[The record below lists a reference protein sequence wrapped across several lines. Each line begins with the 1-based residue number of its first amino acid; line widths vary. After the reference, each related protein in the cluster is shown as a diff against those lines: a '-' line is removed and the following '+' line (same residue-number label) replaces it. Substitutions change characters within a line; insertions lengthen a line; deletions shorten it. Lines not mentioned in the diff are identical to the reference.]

1 MAEERVRCSGSLH
14 HLTWT
19 RSGVVAESH
28 STGEPSEGCANRIEQ
43 WQELGMSETD
53 VCAWIDAGFPHPK
66 QAGKWAWTGVGP
78 AAARRFEAEQVSPE
92 EASRWRDLGVLD
104 ADALSWRQM
113 GLETRYLDFLRSE
126 KLSAPA
132 TDRIAQLAS
141 DGLSALEAVQLLVA
155 ADASGIP
162 LEHLLQLWERI
173 KALPDGYRREQ
184 GQGKFLAACFA
195 AAPIEW
201 LEYFTQ
207 PGDPKRLDYL
217 GSGAPPSWYAAGID
231 PYVARRATGEGW
243 SLEDLQEK
251 MQLVREAGQDVCWAS
266 IERAHPIDPE
276 EQNREAELAASGLP
290 SEWLGL
296 AKRLRLG
303 PATIT
308 AAADIGLPITVV
320 GPHLAAGTY
329 DPVLIRRWF
338 EIGLSGAAAHRLTEC
353 GLSPD
358 DALPWL
364 RAGFLPREVGD
375 FVNRGLTPRTAEN
388 PRAGRSWRDA
398 FSRSRGSNSADH
410 FVVRDT
416 ELGECAREVVDSLV
430 VPRGGSSMMFS
441 SSYTSAHFLDGG
453 WRSQSGYGFGS
464 LSGEWIVGFHALR
477 FVCHRM
483 GVPGPRRLKGEDDIP
498 SADALEQE
506 FLDGLHRDWAPR
518 LRWAEARPTD
528 LKPMDVGTLENA
540 GVDPEEWP
548 RWRALGFVPHQAAR
562 FHRRGLEWAA
572 GLRAMGLGP
581 AAIERIEEDDL
592 EPTDV
597 RAFLDLGIGV
607 LHIARLQRQ
616 GIGPDLVQQF
626 RDKGVEPEAAE
637 RWVRNGFSPE
647 SAGAWNRTGLWPEE
661 AGRLQES
668 GVAADRDAVEGWY
681 KTEIAGGSVEAQYGL
696 GIVLLNAGSPAQAA
710 QELLNA
716 AEHGDVDAMY
726 ALGMAEKRSGRP
738 DQAERWYRR
747 ASEHRHG
754 GALIQLGLLFI
765 EQGRDDLA
773 EPWLREASDSYNEPW
788 AMVELARLLMRQD
801 RLQEAET
808 FFQRAAQYGRDG
820 QSMLRYGEFL
830 DTQNRH
836 DEALRW
842 YLKAFDHGEVA
853 ARDHL
858 PDAGTD
864 AGVELHRHTSR

>member
-1 MAEERVRCSGSLH
+1 MVEERVRCSGSLH
-14 HLTWT
+14 RISWT
-19 RSGVVAESH
+19 PSGAVAESH
-28 STGEPSEGCANRIEQ
+28 LDRKPSGGCANRIQQ
-43 WQELGMSETD
+43 WQELGVSETE
-53 VCAWIDAGFPHPK
+53 VCTWIDAGFTHPR
-66 QAGKWAWTGVGP
+66 QAARWTWTGVEP
-78 AAARRFEAEQVSPE
+78 NAATLFETQKVSPE
-92 EASRWRDLGVLD
+92 EAAHWLTLGVVGTDAIRWRE
-104 ADALSWRQM
+104 M
-113 GLETRYLDFLRSE
+113 GLQPRSLGFLRAE
-126 KLSAPA
+126 EREAPSA
-132 TDRIAQLAS
+132 DRVSQLAGG
-141 DGLSALEAVQLLVA
+141 GLSALEAVQLLVA
-155 ADASGIP
+155 ADTSGIP

-276 EQNREAELAASGLP
+276 EQSREAELAASGLP

-308 AAADIGLPITVV
+308 AAAHIGLPISVV
-320 GPHLAAGTY
+320 EPHLAAGTY

-398 FSRSRGSNSADH
+398 FSRSRGSDSADH

-416 ELGECAREVVDSLV
+416 ELGECAREAVNALV

-441 SSYTSAHFLDGG
+441 SSTATASFLDGG
-453 WRSQSGYGFGS
+453 WRSESGYGFGS
-464 LSGEWIVGFHALR
+464 VSGEWIVGFHALR

-483 GVPGPRRLKGEDDIP
+483 GLPGPRRLKGEDLVP
-498 SADALEQE
+498 SAEALEHE
-506 FLDGLHRDWAPR
+506 FLDGLHRDWAHS
-518 LRWAEARPTD
+518 LKWAEARPTD
-528 LKPMDVGTLENA
+528 VKPMDVATLERA

-548 RWRALGFVPHQAAR
+548 KWRELGFDARQAAR
-562 FHRRGLEWAA
+562 FHHRGVDWAA
-572 GLRAMGLGP
+572 ELRATGLGP
-581 AAIERIEEDDL
+581 LAIEHIDQDDL
-592 EPTDV
+592 DPSIV
-597 RAFLDLGIGV
+597 KAFLDRGVSVRTIPWLLGHGV
-607 LHIARLQRQ
+607 S
-616 GIGPDLVQQF
+616 PELVQGF
-626 RDKGVEPEAAE
+626 RAHGIEAGAVA
-637 RWVRNGFSPE
+637 RWVRAGFAAE
-647 SAGAWNRTGLWPEE
+647 TAGAWDQLGLWPEE
-661 AGRLQES
+661 ARRLRQN
-668 GVAADRDAVEGWY
+668 GVAPDRNAAERWY
-681 KTEIAGGSVEAQYGL
+681 ETEIAGGKVEAQHAL
-696 GIVLLNAGSPAQAA
+696 GIIMLTAEEWARAADLLH
-710 QELLNA
+710 NA
-716 AEHGDVDAMY
+716 ADRGDADSMC
-726 ALGMAEKRSGRP
+726 ALGFLYRYMGNSE
-738 DQAERWYRR
+738 QAELWYRR
-747 ASEHRHG
+747 ASERDS
-754 GALIQLGLLFI
+754 GALTQLGLVYI
-765 EQGRDDLA
+765 DQGRDDLA
-773 EPWLREASDSYNEPW
+773 EPWLREASDSQNEPW
-788 AMVELARLLMRQD
+788 AMVELAQLLVRQA
-801 RLQEAET
+801 RPEEAEI
-808 FFQRAAQYGRDG
+808 FFQRAVQYGRDG
-820 QSMLRYGEFL
+820 RSMLRYAEFL

-836 DEALRW
+836 DEAIHW
-842 YLKAFDHGEVA
+842 YLMAVDHGEA
-853 ARDHL
+853 A
-858 PDAGTD
+858 AGNYLRNPTET
-864 AGVELHRHTSR
+864 GSPT